1 MTTTTAGRATSRR
14 EYSGGAVG
22 VIVFAGIL
30 MILTG
35 FFHAFQGL
43 VALIN
48 DDFYVVSR
56 DYIYRFDLTSWGW
69 IHLIA
74 GVVVLLAG
82 VFLFTGSVWARTVA
96 VIVACLSTIASFLWM
111 PYYPVWSIAI
121 IAFNVFVIWAV
132 TVHGRDVQEAME

>member
-1 MTTTTAGRATSRR
+1 MTTTTAGRATRHR

-22 VIVFAGIL
+22 VIAFAGIL

-48 DDFYVVSR
+48 DDFYIVGR
-56 DYIYRFDLTSWGW
+56 DYIYKFDLTSWGW

-74 GVVVLLAG
+74 GVVVLIAG
-82 VFLFTGSVWARTVA
+82 VSLFTGAVWARTVA
-96 VIVACLSTIASFLWM
+96 VIVACISTIASFLWM
-111 PYYPVWSIAI
+111 PYYPIWSIVI

-132 TVHGRDVQEAME
+132 TAHGRDVQESME

>member
-1 MTTTTAGRATSRR
+1 MTTTTAGRATGRR

-22 VIVFAGIL
+22 VIAFAGIL

-48 DDFYVVSR
+48 DEFFVVGPE
-56 DYIYRFDLTSWGW
+56 YIYEFDLTGWGW

-74 GVVVLLAG
+74 GIVVALAG
-82 VFLFTGSVWARTVA
+82 VFLFSGSVWARTVA
-96 VIVACLSTIASFLWM
+96 VIVACLSTLASFLWL
-111 PYYPVWSIAI
+111 PYYPIWSIVV

>member
-1 MTTTTAGRATSRR
+1 MTTTTAGRVTSRR

-22 VIVFAGIL
+22 VITFAGIL

-48 DDFYVVSR
+48 DEFLVVGR
-56 DYIYRFDLTSWGW
+56 DYIYKFDLTSWGW
-69 IHLIA
+69 IHLTA
-74 GVVVLLAG
+74 GVLVVLAG
-82 VFLFTGSVWARTVA
+82 VFLFSGSVWARTVA
-96 VIVACLSTIASFLWM
+96 VILACLSTIASFLWM
-111 PYYPVWSIAI
+111 PYYPVWSITV

-132 TVHGRDVQEAME
+132 TVHGRDVQEAMD